1 MIAVNIPD
9 AVETQAAE
17 NESNLLPVG
26 VWPVAITPF
35 HDDGTIDWK
44 AYDQLI
50 DWYVENGSAGIY
62 SVCLS
67 SEFYHLTQEERLKL
81 GEITVKRCKGKIPV
95 VTSGGLGNNLKE
107 SVESVK
113 TAADTGVASVVIPL
127 NQLVAPDDSDEKLLQ
142 QLDLLLN
149 LTGDI
154 KLGLYECPSPYRRGV
169 NPGIMRFCA
178 MSERFNFMKDTCC
191 NVDEIGFKA
200 VACKDSNISI
210 FNANINTL
218 VRSMNIGSRGYNGV
232 AANFYPDLIGA
243 LLKCHQT
250 APEKAAMIE
259 KVVLAGQRNATSK
272 YLPNAKAFLSMSGV
286 KMSTRCRTESPEL
299 TKEDMECLEAFHFL
313 IEYWRRE
320 LL

>member
-1 MIAVNIPD
+1 MIAVSIPD
-9 AVETQAAE
+9 AAEVQAAV
-17 NESNLLPVG
+17 NDVKLLPAG

-35 HDDGTIDWK
+35 HENGAIDWK

-67 SEFYHLTQEERLKL
+67 SEFYHLTQAERLKL
-81 GEITVKRCKGKIPV
+81 GAATVKRCEGKIPV
-95 VTSGGLGNNLKE
+95 ATSGGLGNNLKE

-113 TAADTGVASVVIPL
+113 AAADTGAASVVIPL
-127 NQLVAPDDSDEKLLQ
+127 NQLVAPGDSDEKLLQ

-154 KLGLYECPSPYRRGV
+154 KLGIYECPSPYRRGA

-178 MSERFNFMKDTCC
+178 MSGRFNFMKDTCC
-191 NVDEIGFKA
+191 DVDEIGFKA
-200 VACKDSNISI
+200 AASKNSNISI

-218 VRSMNIGSRGYNGV
+218 VKSMKAGSRGYNGV
-232 AANFYPDLIGA
+232 AANFYPDLLDA
-243 LLKCHQT
+243 LLKCRQT
-250 APEKAAMIE
+250 DAERAAMIE

-272 YLPNAKAFLSMSGV
+272 YLPNAKAFLNMSGI
-286 KMSTRCRTESPEL
+286 KMSTRCRTESPKL

>member
-9 AVETQAAE
+9 AVETQTAE
-17 NESNLLPVG
+17 NDSKLLPTG

-35 HDDGTIDWK
+35 YEDGAINWK

-50 DWYVENGSAGIY
+50 EWYVEKGSAGIY

-67 SEFYHLTQEERLKL
+67 SEFYHLTQDERLKL
-81 GEITVKRCKGKIPV
+81 GEVAAKHCVGKIPV
-95 VTSGGLGNNLKE
+95 VISGGLGNNLKE

-113 TAADTGVASVVIPL
+113 AAADTGAAAVVIPL
-127 NQLVAPDDSDEKLLQ
+127 NQLVAPGDSDEKLLQ

-149 LTGDI
+149 LTGNI
-154 KLGLYECPSPYRRGV
+154 KLGLYECPSPYRRGA

-178 MSERFNFMKDTCC
+178 MSGRFNFMKDTCC
-191 NVDEIGFKA
+191 NVEEIDFRIS
-200 VACKDSNISI
+200 ACKDSKISLY
-210 FNANINTL
+210 NANINTL
-218 VRSMNIGSRGYNGV
+218 LESMKVGSRGYNGV
-232 AANFYPDLIGA
+232 AANFYPDLID
-243 LLKCHQT
+243 
-250 APEKAAMIE
+250 AMINCRNTDPGRAAILE

-272 YLPNAKAFLSMSGV
+272 YLPNAKAFLNMSGV
-286 KMSTRCRTESPEL
+286 KMSTRCRTETPKL
-299 TKEDMECLEAFHFL
+299 TKEDIQCLEAFHFL